1 VSIQSGRRIL
11 WLCALL
17 CTGWYSGPTLAD
29 EVALRESIKVQAR
42 QLVEASELTAHLMSQ
57 RATTLDWTQGRATP
71 TWFAT
76 VLISAL
82 AAALLLRLVRARQTM
97 PTQPLGVPLGHA
109 PDSPVYRARP
119 AYIVGMIF
127 LSLLMVC
134 SGLAGAWTFGAV
146 IDIRDTPIATAL
158 TAAASL
164 LAGFGV
170 LVALDTMAFRL
181 IVNAETLEIHD
192 LFRVRCVRRGDIA
205 SRQLLPQSRG
215 SSSTLLLRLNEPA
228 GRILRLPVVWKSDE
242 RLDAWFQSI
251 PDADAE
257 AAKAFEDQVK
267 SDTALGDSPDAR
279 LERLAAARRL
289 ARYAAYVPTA
299 ALCWSVVYPKP
310 YELLVMTLAA
320 LPWVGLALTARSPS
334 LYELGVGI
342 TRSRPNLTSSLTLPS
357 FGLALLAYRGVHVLD
372 WPHSLIFP
380 IVGVIGFSMATFLV
394 MPHLGLQQMR
404 AAWILPL
411 IFALYGYG
419 LGVIID
425 AHWDRSEPTVYP
437 TRVLGKHI
445 SSGRSKTP
453 FLRLAPW
460 GARAEAQDT
469 SVSWDLYNQTV
480 VGDSVCV
487 ALRQGLL
494 GVPWYR
500 VDPCERALNT
510 SGASAIRGSTIV
522 IASSNPSP

>member
-17 CTGWYSGPTLAD
+17 CTGWFSSPILAD

-42 QLVEASELTAHLMSQ
+42 QLVETSKFENFDNQASTYRRTSERTPAGAWKLSVFYNGIDLIGTAHLASQ
-57 RATTLDWTQGRATP
+57 RATTLDWT
-71 TWFAT
+71 
-76 VLISAL
+76 L
-82 AAALLLRLVRARQTM
+82 
-97 PTQPLGVPLGHA
+97 PLGQA
-109 PDSPVYRARP
+109 PDSPVYRARA

-134 SGLAGAWTFGAV
+134 SGRAGAWTFGAV
-146 IDIRDTPIATAL
+146 IDIRDTPVATAL

-164 LAGFGV
+164 PAGFGV
-170 LVALDTMAFRL
+170 LVALDSMAFRL
-181 IVNAETLEIHD
+181 ILNAETLEIHD
-192 LFRVRCVRRGDIA
+192 LFRVRWVRRGDIA
-205 SRQLLPQSRG
+205 SRQLLRQSRS
-215 SSSTLLLRLNEPA
+215 SSSTLLLRLKEPA
-228 GRILRLPVVWKSDE
+228 GRVLRLPVVWKTDE

-251 PDADAE
+251 PDANAE

-279 LERLAAARRL
+279 LERLAEARRL
-289 ARYAAYVPTA
+289 ASYAAYVPTA
-299 ALCWSVVYPKP
+299 ALFWSVAYPKP
-310 YELLVMTLAA
+310 YELLVMTLAV

-334 LYELGVGI
+334 LYELGVRI
-342 TRSRPNLTSSLTLPS
+342 SRSRPNLTSLLTLPS

-380 IVGVIGFSMATFLV
+380 IVGVIGFSIVTFRA
-394 MPHLGLQQMR
+394 MPHLTLQQTR
-404 AAWILPL
+404 TAWILPL

-425 AHWDRSEPTVYP
+425 VHWDRSEPTVYP
-437 TRVLGKHI
+437 TRVLAKHI

-469 SVSWDLYNQTV
+469 SVSWELYNQTA
-480 VGDSVCV
+480 VGYSVCV

-510 SGASAIRGSTIV
+510 SGAGAIRGSTIV
-522 IASSNPSP
+522 IASSNPPP